1 MFRIFSTLLLPA
13 VACLNVGPAHAQSC
27 GDTITHDITLTA
39 DLHCTTGWFAL
50 YVPTHGVTI
59 DLNGHTISGDRGLVG
74 IDINDAVSVRIVNG
88 GISGFWGGVVGLR
101 AHKLSMQNMHLKD
114 MGVGVSLNHS
124 IGAQIVDNDFALITG
139 NAISFAVP
147 VGAGY
152 GAAGSHYVG
161 YNRIEESGSG
171 VELCGYDN
179 SDSIIVGNELHKI
192 ADYGIHATDG
202 SGGHR
207 IEDNLFTGI
216 DNAAI
221 VLRGSRDNEIRGN
234 VIRDGRLGIALT
246 PELPGGC
253 ETGPLTSPLVRDN
266 RIESNSLLK
275 LDGGV
280 SLGLGVTTSPLVF
293 KNRIHFNKIYDN
305 GTGLYFREDAH
316 GNDATGNAFTGT
328 ATPVV
333 DVGVGNSY

>member
-1 MFRIFSTLLLPA
+1 MVRILSTLVLSV
-13 VACLNVGPAHAQSC
+13 VACLHLGTAHAQSC
-27 GDTITHDITLTA
+27 GDTVTHDITLTA

-50 YVPTHGVTI
+50 YVPSHGVTI

-74 IDINDAVSVRIVNG
+74 ISINDAVSVRIVNG

-101 AHKLSMQNMHLKD
+101 AHKLTMQNMHLKD
-114 MGVGVSLNHS
+114 LDVGVSLNHS
-124 IGAQIVDNDFALITG
+124 IGAQIVDNDFALMTG
-139 NAISFAVP
+139 NAIGFAVP
-147 VGAGY
+147 AGAGH
-152 GAAGSHYVG
+152 GAAGSHYIA
-161 YNRIEESGSG
+161 YNRIESSGRG
-171 VELCGYDN
+171 IELCGYDN
-179 SDSIIVGNELHKI
+179 SDAVIVGNELHKI

-216 DNAAI
+216 DNTGI

-234 VIRDGRLGIALT
+234 VIREGRLGIAFT
-246 PELPGGC
+246 PQFTGSC
-253 ETGPLTSPLVRDN
+253 EAGPLAAPLVRDN

-293 KNRIHFNKIYDN
+293 KNRIQFNKIYDN
-305 GTGLYFREDAH
+305 TTGLYFREDAH

-328 ATPVV
+328 VTPVV
-333 DVGVGNSY
+333 DDGVGNSY